1 MPARFDLGVDLAQ
14 QQRQFWLALEV
25 DGKRLG
31 LPIHQREHL
40 ARDAVD
46 QDLRAKR
53 GIFGGARQGQQK
65 VAQTGQIHGGFSRK
79 G

>member
-1 MPARFDLGVDLAQ
+1 MDLT
-14 QQRQFWLALEV
+14 
-25 DGKRLG
+25 RLRHFLLT
-31 LPIHQREHL
+31 LPGATEDTPFGPEIP
-40 ARDAVD
+40 VD